1 MDCII
6 WTFSEDEINRVV
18 CITNFIIFIT
28 RLVRWRAKMY
38 LLQWNSLYQESI
50 LCFHCWTVLMLLAI
64 QGLNLFPV
72 WAITTQDE
80 TLSFT
85 TIVNYKSNSFCLLK
99 VYFDQTICT
108 VPQVGKVKINYP
120 ISSKRRNWDS
130 ALVTNISK
138 GPQLVQKKAGLTNRS
153 VPFQGLSLSSYAL
166 LSLWP
171 LPSRCPPP
179 SSYFM
184 WPNQWR
190 KKNQTDCQIPC
201 RHNKKL
207 IDCNSYFPAYFAVS
221 GEVISAVEMATHWFE
236 GAPGAV
242 LSTSVEPGSR
252 VSPPV

>member
-1 MDCII
+1 MKPY
-6 WTFSEDEINRVV
+6 R
-18 CITNFIIFIT
+18 
-28 RLVRWRAKMY
+28 
-38 LLQWNSLYQESI
+38 LLQ
-50 LCFHCWTVLMLLAI
+50 LL
-64 QGLNLFPV
+64 
-72 WAITTQDE
+72 TTRV
-80 TLSFT
+80 TAFR
-85 TIVNYKSNSFCLLK
+85 LLK

-130 ALVTNISK
+130 TLVTNISK

-153 VPFQGLSLSSYAL
+153 AQFQGLSLSSYAL

-171 LPSRCPPP
+171 LPPRCPPP

-184 WPNQWR
+184 WPNPWR

-207 IDCNSYFPAYFAVS
+207 IDCNSYFPAYFVVS
-221 GEVISAVEMATHWFE
+221 GEVISAVETATHWFE